1 MLMPGRFNA
10 ITDVAGVGAGHCT
23 LMSGE
28 GKLVPGKGPVRTGVT
43 VVVPHG
49 GNVFEEKVP
58 AAAFAL
64 NAFGKAIGLEQLN
77 ELGNLE
83 VPIALTNTLNAP
95 LVADALIEWALVQNP
110 DIGIATSTVNPV
122 VGEVNDGYLNDIQ
135 GRHVRKE
142 HVFTAIDLAVTV
154 ARATAARAT
163 ATMATAAGPEP
174 AGSAAAA
181 GPAAVGP
188 AAGAARAGAGAGGG
202 AVAAASAGGGPV
214 EEGSVGAGTG
224 ACCMGWKGGIGTSS
238 RVLPGSR
245 GGYTVGAL
253 VLTNFGGMLTVN
265 GAPVGRELGRYAF
278 SGDFPYGPGSRWQ
291 PCESHPPGGERPGVK
306 RLSADAQDLGGSVIV
321 VLATD
326 APLDHRQLER
336 LARRAGPGL
345 ARTGFFSSN
354 GSGDFFVA
362 FSTAWRIPHC
372 AQMTQDLEVLSNDA
386 MSVLF
391 LAAVEAT
398 EEAVLNSML
407 RATTVVGRDGHVA
420 DAIDID
426 DLVGVLRK
434 YNALNWHTQLR
445 PWGSQGG

>member
-10 ITDVAGVGAGHCT
+10 ITDVAGVGVGHCT
-23 LMSGE
+23 LISGE
-28 GKLVPGKGPVRTGVT
+28 GKLVPGEGPARTGVT
-43 VVVPHG
+43 VVVPHA

-95 LVADALIEWALVQNP
+95 LVADALIEWTLVQNP

-135 GRHVRKE
+135 GRHVRRE
-142 HVFTAIDLAVTV
+142 HVFTAIGLAVT
-154 ARATAARAT
+154 AAKATAARAT
-163 ATMATAAGPEP
+163 ATTATAGGPGPAGP
-174 AGSAAAA
+174 AAAA

-188 AAGAARAGAGAGGG
+188 AAAGVVRTGAGAAGG

-224 ACCMGWKGGIGTSS
+224 ACCMGWKGGMGTSS
-238 RVLPGSR
+238 RVLPGGR

-253 VLTNFGGMLTVN
+253 VLTNFGGILSVN

-278 SGDFPYGPGSRWQ
+278 SGDFPYGAASRCQ
-291 PCESHPPGGERPGVK
+291 PCESHPPGRK

-336 LARRAGPGL
+336 LARRAGLGL

-354 GSGDFFVA
+354 GSGDFFIA
-362 FSTAWRIPHC
+362 FSTAWRIPHR
-372 AQMTQDLEVLSNDA
+372 APLMQDLKVLSNDA
-386 MSVLF
+386 MSALF

-407 RATTVVGRDGHVA
+407 RATAVVGRDGHVA

-426 DLVGVLRK
+426 DLLAILRK

-445 PWGSQGG
+445 PWGSQDGQRSR